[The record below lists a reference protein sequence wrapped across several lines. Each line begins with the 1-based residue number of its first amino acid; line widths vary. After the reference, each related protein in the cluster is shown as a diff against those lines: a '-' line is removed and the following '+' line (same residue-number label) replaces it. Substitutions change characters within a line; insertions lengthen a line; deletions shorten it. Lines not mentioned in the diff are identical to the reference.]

1 MSQPHETIIIVGAGI
16 VGSALAHFL
25 SSSSPSSPT
34 TPRTITLIDRS
45 FGPLLGSTGHAP
57 GFVGQFNES
66 PVLTKLAIDSVSE
79 YTKIPGGFDTVG
91 GLEIAFQPAGC
102 ERLKARCATASQRG
116 LAAEILSLREAHT
129 LAPELVRQEE
139 SPGSGAAVF
148 FPTDGTADA
157 CRITSFYQDS
167 AKKAGVEFLQT
178 SVEKLLLTPDGRIKG
193 VQVLDL
199 GSAQQLEADKVI
211 LTTGIWARD
220 LCRDLPFPVPVIPV
234 GHPYMHARTRTPLP
248 PRESAKSK
256 SESLP
261 FVRWPEHHV
270 YARDHGTRY
279 GIGSYDHPPV
289 GCAPNAQDGTAIGVW
304 IPDFRQTLEA
314 ARKMLPT
321 ATAAEFEED
330 ASENQTKSRSFNGIF
345 SMTPDNMPLAG
356 AVRSVPG
363 LHMAVAVWVTHAAG
377 TAKFLTG
384 LLNGNGVDQET
395 LGALEPERFA
405 GRDFATLEEESLC
418 GYNSIYK
425 TVAK

>member
-1 MSQPHETIIIVGAGI
+1 MSESHETIVIVGAGI

-25 SSSSPSSPT
+25 SSSSSSSST
-34 TPRTITLIDRS
+34 TQRAITLIDRS

-91 GLEIAFQPAGC
+91 GLEIAFQPAGF
-102 ERLKARCATASQRG
+102 ERLRARCAAAAQRG
-116 LAAEILSLREAHT
+116 LDAEMLSLDKAHI
-129 LAPELVRQEE
+129 LAPELVREQRED
-139 SPGSGAAVF
+139 SSGAGAAVF

-157 CRITSFYQDS
+157 CKITSFYQAS
-167 AKKAGVEFLQT
+167 AKKAGVKLLQS
-178 SVEKLLLTPDGRIKG
+178 SVEKLLFTSDGRIKG
-193 VQVLDL
+193 VQVLNL
-199 GSAQQLEADKVI
+199 GSVQQLEADKVI

-234 GHPYMHARTRTPLP
+234 GHPYMHARARRPLP
-248 PRESAKSK
+248 VREDSK
-256 SESLP
+256 SLP

-270 YARDHGTRY
+270 YARDHGARY

-289 GCAPNAQDGTAIGVW
+289 GCAPNAEDGTAIGVW

-314 ARKMLPT
+314 ARKLLPP

-330 ASENQTKSRSFNGIF
+330 ASENQSKSRSFNGIF

-363 LHMAVAVWVTHAAG
+363 LYMAVAVWVTHAAG

-384 LLNGNGVDQET
+384 LVNGEGADQET
-395 LGALEPERFA
+395 LEALEPERFA